1 MSEAFQQV
9 YLEEEPPEQPVNVH
23 LLPYPIQVDL
33 SHIENCLIQNRVL
46 KVSRV
51 QVESDGAVNA
61 LPGWENFPDTQV
73 PLSLAQVGCIGV
85 GTLFQTNS
93 WQALPLSCPTPQP
106 QPQAIPPPP
115 VNVKSFS
122 NHVLFIGAGTW
133 SKKRDAPRHLD
144 HMINNLKMSK
154 SNIYSSAQTRPLPPQ
169 KSANFF
175 IFW

>member
-33 SHIENCLIQNRVL
+33 SHIENCLIQNQVL

-73 PLSLAQVGCIGV
+73 PLSLSSSGV
-85 GTLFQTNS
+85 HWGWDFKP
-93 WQALPLSCPTPQP
+93 APGKSC
-106 QPQAIPPPP
+106 
-115 VNVKSFS
+115 FYL
-122 NHVLFIGAGTW
+122 VLLH
-133 SKKRDAPRHLD
+133 SH
-144 HMINNLKMSK
+144 NLKHSHRHM
-154 SNIYSSAQTRPLPPQ
+154 
-169 KSANFF
+169 
-175 IFW
+175 